1 MCVCMCVDVCVC
13 VHVCVCTCVCVHVC
27 GGEVDLH
34 LWNMDTNPHVLV
46 YVKHSTLINEPPCIG
61 STKFLS
67 PISRQTFAKA
77 FNSTPDDL
85 DMHIIY
91 DVSHNIAK
99 VEEHISYHKNFDFS
113 SMYVCMYVFM
123 CGSPV

>member
-1 MCVCMCVDVCVC
+1 MSR
-13 VHVCVCTCVCVHVC
+13 HA
-27 GGEVDLH
+27 L
-34 LWNMDTNPHVLV
+34 VL
-46 YVKHSTLINEPPCIG
+46 TA
-61 STKFLS
+61 KFLS

-99 VEEHISYHKNFDFS
+99 VEEHISYHNNSTYS
-113 SMYVCMYVFM
+113 SMYMYVCMLYVCMYVCTCM
-123 CGSPV
+123 YVCRMYVRMYICIYACIYAHI

>member
-1 MCVCMCVDVCVC
+1 MTR
-13 VHVCVCTCVCVHVC
+13 HA
-27 GGEVDLH
+27 L
-34 LWNMDTNPHVLV
+34 VL
-46 YVKHSTLINEPPCIG
+46 TA
-61 STKFLS
+61 KFLS

-99 VEEHISYHKNFDFS
+99 VEEHISYHNNSIYS
-113 SMYVCMYVFM
+113 SMYMYMYVCML
-123 CGSPV
+123 